1 MELLLLQVSLA
12 TGTYATKITTDET
25 SETLTTIDAGTSE
38 QVSSNKQFEIDA
50 DSVFDFS
57 ESNPFGENP

>member
-1 MELLLLQVSLA
+1 MAVNPITNKQVVS
-12 TGTYATKITTDET
+12 KET
-25 SETLTTIDAGTSE
+25 VNRSE